1 MSGSKIMPEIEIMI
15 SYGIILGDNYL
26 ELFKKPCTI
35 VIKVVSMKEGNSLK
49 LCLSVQAS
57 DHFVATV
64 LIELN
69 G

>member
-15 SYGIILGDNYL
+15 SYGILGDNYL
-26 ELFKKPCTI
+26 ELFKKHCTI

>member
-1 MSGSKIMPEIEIMI
+1 MSGNKIIPEIEIMI

-35 VIKVVSMKEGNSLK
+35 VIKVVSLKEGNSLK
-49 LCLSVQAS
+49 LCLSAQVS
-57 DHFVATV
+57 DHFLATV

>member
-1 MSGSKIMPEIEIMI
+1 MPEIEIMI

-35 VIKVVSMKEGNSLK
+35 VIKVVSLKEGNSLK
-49 LCLSVQAS
+49 LCLFAQAS